1 MLAMA
6 RRSLSAAFQTLYW
19 FVGEVVRQFFQHQCL
34 NGAAVLTFT
43 TLLAL
48 VPLMTVT
55 YVVLSAFPELAGV
68 GSAIE
73 DFLFEYFVPQASA
86 ALVEKLAEFSDRAA
100 ELGVVSF
107 AILLLAAF
115 LALVRIESVFNA
127 IWGAPVPRTGVQ
139 RLLVYWAALTFG
151 PPLLVGALL
160 ATSYLYALP
169 FVMDLDAWGLRERL
183 LAAAPD
189 VAIAATFTFL
199 YYAVPNTRIRFL
211 HALIGGILTALLF
224 ELAKWAFTAF
234 VVRSSTALVYGTFA
248 AVPFFLIWLYLV
260 WTMALGGA
268 VFARVLSLPRGQRG
282 DGEPHLLQCIRALAV
297 LRATHARGEAVSAM
311 DLGLA
316 AGLRDADR
324 EDIFRALAAE
334 RLVRQTGDG
343 LLTLG
348 RSLQTVTLLDLCRR
362 LPAALESPC
371 LEGIGDLPG
380 VVRRLRTVAEAG
392 ERELNVSLE
401 EALAEQPGCEPESR
415 TEGKQHVRSGR

>member
-1 MLAMA
+1 M
-6 RRSLSAAFQTLYW
+6 RRAIRAFGLGTVAGAKTVRWFAA
-19 FVGEVVRQFFQHQCL
+19 EVVRQFVRHQCL
-34 NGAAVLTFT
+34 NGAAALTFT

-68 GSAIE
+68 GRAVES
-73 DFLFEYFVPQASA
+73 FLFDLFVPQAST

-100 ELGVVSF
+100 QLGVVSF

-127 IWGAPVPRTGVQ
+127 IWGAPVPRTGMQ

-151 PPLLVGALL
+151 PPLLIGALL

-169 FVMDLDAWGLRERL
+169 FVMELDAWGLRERL

-199 YYAVPNTRIRFL
+199 YCAVPNTRVRIW
-211 HALIGGILTALLF
+211 HALVGGILTALLF
-224 ELAKWAFTAF
+224 EAAKWLFAAF
-234 VVRSSTALVYGTFA
+234 VVRSSTELVYGTFA
-248 AVPFFLIWLYLV
+248 AAPFFLIWLYLV

-268 VFARVLSLPRGQRG
+268 VFVRTLSLPRAADAGT
-282 DGEPHLLQCIRALAV
+282 EPRLVQCIRALAV
-297 LRATHARGEAVSAM
+297 LRTAHAKGEAVTATT
-311 DLGLA
+311 LGTA
-316 AGLRDADR
+316 AGLHDADR
-324 EDIFRALAAE
+324 EDVFRALSAE
-334 RLVRQTGDG
+334 RLLMPTDNG

-362 LPAALESPC
+362 LPETLESQRLDGLRDMPN
-371 LEGIGDLPG
+371 IAS
-380 VVRRLRTVAEAG
+380 RLRAVAEVG
-392 ERELNVSLE
+392 ERELQVSLE
-401 EALAEQPGCEPESR
+401 DALAETTSANR
-415 TEGKQHVRSGR
+415 WSA

>member
-1 MLAMA
+1 M
-6 RRSLSAAFQTLYW
+6 RWFAA
-19 FVGEVVRQFFQHQCL
+19 EVVRQFVRHQCL

-68 GSAIE
+68 GNAIE
-73 DFLFEYFVPQASA
+73 GFLFKHFVPQASA
-86 ALVEKLAEFSDRAA
+86 ALVEKLAEFSDRATQ
-100 ELGVVSF
+100 LGIVSF
-107 AILLLAAF
+107 AVLMLSAF

-127 IWGAPVPRTGVQ
+127 IWGAPAHRTGMQ

-169 FVMDLDAWGLRERL
+169 LVMELDAWGLRERL

-189 VAIAATFTFL
+189 VAIAAAFTFL
-199 YYAVPNTRIRFL
+199 YYAMPNTRVRIP
-211 HALIGGILTALLF
+211 HALIGGILTTLLF
-224 ELAKWAFTAF
+224 EAAKWIFAAF
-234 VVRSSTALVYGTFA
+234 VIRSSTAVVYGTFA
-248 AVPFFLIWLYLV
+248 AAPFFLIWLYLV

-268 VFARVLSLPRGQRG
+268 VFARTLSLPRNDNADRA
-282 DGEPHLLQCIRALAV
+282 PRLLQCIRALAV
-297 LRATHARGEAVSAM
+297 LRTAHARGEAVTAPA
-311 DLGLA
+311 LGNA

-324 EDIFRALAAE
+324 EAVFRTLAAE
-334 RLVRQTGDG
+334 RLIRQTDNG

-362 LPAALESPC
+362 LPEAL
-371 LEGIGDLPG
+371 DLQRLDGAEDMPD
-380 VVRRLRTVAEAG
+380 VARRLRAMAAAG
-392 ERELNVSLE
+392 ERELEVSLE
-401 EALAEQPGCEPESR
+401 DALAGSPKEPG
-415 TEGKQHVRSGR
+415 